1 MGRMD
6 PSDIVK
12 KCKNGKRDKQK
23 PSHKEQNA
31 VDRMS
36 SAGVALNR

>member
-6 PSDIVK
+6 PADVVK

-23 PSHKEQNA
+23 PSHKEQNV

-36 SAGVALNR
+36 SAGVDLNR

>member
-23 PSHKEQNA
+23 PSYKEQN
-31 VDRMS
+31 VVGRMS
-36 SAGVALNR
+36 SAGMALNR